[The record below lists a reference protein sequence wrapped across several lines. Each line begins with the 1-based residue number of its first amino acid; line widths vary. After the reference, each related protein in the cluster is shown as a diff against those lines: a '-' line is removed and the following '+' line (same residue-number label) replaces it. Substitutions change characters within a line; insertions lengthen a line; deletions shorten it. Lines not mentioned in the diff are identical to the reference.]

1 MNPYVT
7 KLIAIYGT
15 VFSSFLAVGL
25 VLPLAPVTLVD
36 RLGEGESMVGYSLF
50 ALAVGGLLGRFVG
63 GALVDARG
71 VLVGFHVGIA
81 LAVVGASGYLFT
93 VSTWSFVIG
102 RAVLGVGESTVYI
115 AAATALMSLV
125 PEHRRSRF
133 LGLLGS
139 AVWGG
144 ISLGPAIGEHLDRVE
159 PAGWITISA
168 LMIGLALV
176 HSVFRT
182 VPVTHRKVALR
193 IPRAALLP
201 GTVVGLY
208 NLGYAGITG
217 FVILHLRAEQIRPAW
232 ALTTYGLAVLFGR
245 VALGGIPD
253 RLGPR
258 PSLAAGISLMMFALV
273 VIAAAP
279 NRIAVLIALVI
290 FGLGYSMPF
299 PAIASFTVDRTAESE
314 RASGLAV
321 LGGMYDVFVGI
332 AGIVF
337 GLLAES
343 RFGISS
349 VYVVSFFASAAGLA
363 LALLV
368 VMPTSS
374 SRRGR
379 VETAQS
385 SASSAA

>member
-1 MNPYVT
+1 VRTSPYVT
-7 KLIAIYGT
+7 KLVAIYGT

-50 ALAVGGLLGRFVG
+50 GLALGGLLGRFVG

-71 VLVGFHVGIA
+71 VLAGFQVGIA
-81 LAVVGASGYLFT
+81 LAVVGALGYSFT
-93 VSTWSFVIG
+93 VTTWSFVVG
-102 RAVLGVGESTVYI
+102 RAVLGIGESTVYI
-115 AAATALMSLV
+115 AAATALMSIV

-144 ISLGPAIGEHLDRVE
+144 ISLGPAIGENLDRVE

-176 HSVFRT
+176 HSVFRA
-182 VPVTHRKVALR
+182 VPVTRRKATVR

-208 NLGYAGITG
+208 NLGYAAITG
-217 FVILHLRAEQIRPAW
+217 FVILHLRAEQIQPAW

-258 PSLAAGISLMMFALV
+258 PSLAAGIALMMSALV

-279 NRIAVLIALVI
+279 NRVTVLGALVV

-332 AGIVF
+332 AGIAF

-343 RFGISS
+343 RFGIGS
-349 VYVVSFFASAAGLA
+349 VYLVSFVASGAALA

-368 VMPTSS
+368 VMPANSQ
-374 SRRGR
+374 GR
-379 VETAQS
+379 PTASQS